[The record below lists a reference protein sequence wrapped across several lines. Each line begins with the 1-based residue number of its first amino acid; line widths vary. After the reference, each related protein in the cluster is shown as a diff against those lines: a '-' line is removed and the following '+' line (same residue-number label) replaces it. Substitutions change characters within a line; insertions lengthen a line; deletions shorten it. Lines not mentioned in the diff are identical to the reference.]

1 MLYFIV
7 TDAQTNNNGL
17 RDWKDR
23 MKTVVCPNLRKFHE
37 VAHVEWVRHFTRF
50 SQRRLGLGD
59 IQATKEDVAA
69 AVREENSEKLLAIMP
84 EARHLITSGELEQL
98 PALFDA

>member
-1 MLYFIV
+1 MRAGLKWFGQNRVVYHGLLNFATVRGGGELLYFIV

-37 VAHVEWVRHFTRF
+37 VAHVE
-50 SQRRLGLGD
+50 
-59 IQATKEDVAA
+59 
-69 AVREENSEKLLAIMP
+69 
-84 EARHLITSGELEQL
+84 
-98 PALFDA
+98 